1 MKRFMVWTVLALAV
15 LVFAVGALAQGN
27 LDPTAALTPTPVA
40 PPDAGGDLGSSIAG
54 VLTDLILTKANVAL
68 MAATWALIQTAR
80 RLMPERVFTSQAWV
94 RAEPVLAILLCSI
107 GVWLPGLRDVTAS
120 LADTILLGI
129 ILGFVVGQSHKIGV
143 QSVLGKDSRLEE
155 PTKPPSPADGGAP

>member
-1 MKRFMVWTVLALAV
+1 MVWTVLALAV

-27 LDPTAALTPTPVA
+27 LDPAALPATPVA
-40 PPDAGGDLGSSIAG
+40 PPETAGDLGSSIAG

-68 MAATWALIQTAR
+68 MAATWALIQTTR
-80 RLMPERVFTSQAWV
+80 RLIPEKVFKSQAWV
-94 RAEPVLAILLCSI
+94 RAEPVLAIVLCSI
-107 GVWLPGLRDVTAS
+107 GVWIPGLRDVTAS

-143 QSVLGKDSRLEE
+143 QSVLGKDSRLEL
-155 PTKPPSPADGGAP
+155 PATPPDGGAP

>member
-1 MKRFMVWTVLALAV
+1 MKRFMVWLVLALAV

-27 LDPTAALTPTPVA
+27 LDPAALPLTPVA

-68 MAATWALIQTAR
+68 MAASWALIQTAR
-80 RLMPERVFTSQAWV
+80 RLIPEKVFKSQAWV

-107 GVWLPGLRDVTAS
+107 GVWLPGLRDVNAAF
-120 LADTILLGI
+120 ADTILLGI

-143 QSVLGKDSRLEE
+143 QSVLGKDSRLE
-155 PTKPPSPADGGAP
+155 PVAPSPPDGGAP